1 VIQFLKKW
9 RVGSMANCVVVEVRA
24 SLEHPSS
31 GDLAVKETKNDQGKF
46 KNSLQLPHIWM
57 SKLSKP

>member
-1 VIQFLKKW
+1 
-9 RVGSMANCVVVEVRA
+9 MANCVVVEVRA